1 MYENE
6 IDIFGMKKMLLA
18 GKKKIYNELIYQA

>member
-6 IDIFGMKKMLLA
+6 IDIFGMKIMLLA
-18 GKKKIYNELIYQA
+18 SKKKTYNELIYQA